1 MDTKQL
7 ARRGG
12 WIAVAWGIID
22 PLATR
27 LGIAAG
33 LFTDFPGFSAWA
45 VDKLGKAF
53 AGMSADS
60 AIILLGCLMLAW
72 GWFGDRTKAF
82 LGLARPS
89 EPAMPGADSADHA
102 ALASA
107 VKAIDSRL
115 RLIEDT
121 VAALPNKQQ
130 MYDDVRQVGTEL
142 QAMVRRVET
151 LERDLIKN
159 NGKTHRLHRGSLAL
173 LDHAEHALRLE
184 VVHNLLRSAPDL
196 ENAFTI
202 QGVTNDW
209 LAEQTLIAD
218 GYLEQVTT
226 RLGEARRAAE
236 IRNVLRQAEIDT
248 DRWLEA
254 IPPDVSRP
262 AVDPYRLRSYMIAK
276 AKRDRAVTYLDEER
290 QRAEKAI
297 GYHLHRVLES
307 LDLESASAE

>member
-1 MDTKQL
+1 
-7 ARRGG
+7 
-12 WIAVAWGIID
+12 
-22 PLATR
+22 
-27 LGIAAG
+27 
-33 LFTDFPGFSAWA
+33 
-45 VDKLGKAF
+45 
-53 AGMSADS
+53 
-60 AIILLGCLMLAW
+60 
-72 GWFGDRTKAF
+72 
-82 LGLARPS
+82 
-89 EPAMPGADSADHA
+89 
-102 ALASA
+102 
-107 VKAIDSRL
+107 
-115 RLIEDT
+115 
-121 VAALPNKQQ
+121 
-130 MYDDVRQVGTEL
+130 
-142 QAMVRRVET
+142 
-151 LERDLIKN
+151 
-159 NGKTHRLHRGSLAL
+159 
-173 LDHAEHALRLE
+173 
-184 VVHNLLRSAPDL
+184 
-196 ENAFTI
+196 
-202 QGVTNDW
+202 